1 MRPAPYD
8 VLIDEETWSF
18 IDQSIAFYP
27 PNATGLDLDGQRRT
41 YDALC
46 RHFDAGRPSGLTV
59 SDFTIPGAETP
70 IPVRE
75 YRTAG
80 APSEAVVLFLHGGG
94 FILGGLDSHDS
105 ICAEMCAGSGYT
117 VIAVDYRLAPEHL
130 HPAQFDDALAAFRHV
145 AATYGQPVILCG
157 DSAGGNLAAA
167 VSWAT
172 RGEDLCPAGQVLI
185 YPALGADT
193 SQGSFVSHAS
203 APMLTTADMHYYDQ
217 LRSGG
222 TPPACD
228 PSFTPLAATDF
239 SSMPATVIFTAECD
253 PLASDGPTYC
263 ERLVQA
269 GRKAIC
275 FEEPGLVHGYL
286 RARHSVT
293 RARNSFANVVAAIMA
308 LGTGKWPY

>member
-8 VLIDEETWSF
+8 VLLDEETWSF
-18 IDQSIAFYP
+18 IDQSNAFYP
-27 PNATGLDLDGQRRT
+27 SNPTGLAPDGQRRT

-46 RHFDAGRPSGLTV
+46 RHFDAGRPPGVSV
-59 SDFTIPGAETP
+59 SDFTLPGAETP
-70 IPVRE
+70 VPVRE
-75 YRTAG
+75 YIPAD
-80 APSEAVVLFLHGGG
+80 APSEAVVLYLHGGG
-94 FILGGLDSHDS
+94 FILGGLNSHDS
-105 ICAEMCAGSGYT
+105 ICAEICAGSGCT
-117 VIAVDYRLAPEHL
+117 VIAVDYRLAPEHQ
-130 HPAQFDDALAAFRHV
+130 HPAQFDDCLAAFRHV
-145 AATYGQPVILCG
+145 ARSYDRPVILCG

-203 APMLTTADMHYYDQ
+203 APMLTTADMLYYDK

-222 TPPACD
+222 TSPVGD

-263 ERLVQA
+263 ERLKQA
-269 GRKAIC
+269 GGKAVC
-275 FEEPGLVHGYL
+275 FEEQGLVHGYL

-293 RARNSFANVVAAIMA
+293 RARNSFAGMIDAIKALAA
-308 LGTGKWPY
+308 GQWPY